1 LGNTKL
7 IWNFFIFQLEKTI
20 LAPFSL
26 SLSLFHQ
33 WLLLG
38 STPFLLGFS
47 LFIWLAI
54 AKSLVVGLNC
64 NRISNHVIWI
74 FTLLLLN
81 AILFYFYASILLWL
95 DQPWF
100 YGLLCVENHV
110 LIPDLKWNCWWIWFL
125 RIGFWFINS
134 CNLLLLI

>member
-1 LGNTKL
+1 MD
-7 IWNFFIFQLEKTI
+7 QTI

-64 NRISNHVIWI
+64 NRISNHG
-74 FTLLLLN
+74 
-81 AILFYFYASILLWL
+81 YFCSIVSMHL
-95 DQPWF
+95 Q
-100 YGLLCVENHV
+100 GC
-110 LIPDLKWNCWWIWFL
+110 
-125 RIGFWFINS
+125 
-134 CNLLLLI
+134 